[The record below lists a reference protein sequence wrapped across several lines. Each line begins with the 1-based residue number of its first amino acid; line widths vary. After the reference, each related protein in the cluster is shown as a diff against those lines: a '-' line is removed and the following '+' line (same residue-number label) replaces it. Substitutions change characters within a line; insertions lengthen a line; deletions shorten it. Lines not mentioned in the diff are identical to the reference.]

1 MPRPIRE
8 NKKMD
13 SSKLQNLAMNDN
25 GFIFD
30 PNTGYSYTSNETG
43 LYILKLMSMGKTK
56 AEIRTAIMAE
66 YDVSEDN
73 FDSDYEHYLLMLE
86 ALNLVEY

>member
-1 MPRPIRE
+1 
-8 NKKMD
+8 MD

-56 AEIRTAIMAE
+56 AEIRAEIMAE

-73 FDSDYEHYLLMLE
+73 FDSDYEHYLLMLD
-86 ALNLVEY
+86 AVSLVEY

>member
-1 MPRPIRE
+1 
-8 NKKMD
+8 MD
-13 SSKLQNLAMNDN
+13 FSKLQNLAMNDN

-30 PNTGYSYTSNETG
+30 PNTGYSYTCNETG
-43 LYILKLMSMGKTK
+43 LYILKEMATGKEK
-56 AEIRTAIMAE
+56 AAIREQIMAD

-73 FDSDYEHYLLMLE
+73 FNSDYEHYLLMLE

>member
-1 MPRPIRE
+1 
-8 NKKMD
+8 MD
-13 SSKLQNLAMNDN
+13 FSKLQNLAMNDN

-43 LYILKLMSMGKTK
+43 LYILKEMAAGKEK
-56 AEIRTAIMAE
+56 AAIREQIMAD

-73 FDSDYEHYLLMLE
+73 FNSDYEHYLMMLG
-86 ALNLVEY
+86 ALSLVDD

>member
-1 MPRPIRE
+1 
-8 NKKMD
+8 MD

-56 AEIRTAIMAE
+56 AEIRAEIIAE

-86 ALNLVEY
+86 ALSLVEY

>member
-1 MPRPIRE
+1 
-8 NKKMD
+8 MD
-13 SSKLQNLAMNDN
+13 VSKLQNLAMNDN

-43 LYILKLMSMGKTK
+43 FTILKMMSMGKDK
-56 AEIRTAIMAE
+56 AEIRSQIMADYE
-66 YDVSEDN
+66 VSEDN

-86 ALNLVEY
+86 ALSLVEY

>member
-1 MPRPIRE
+1 
-8 NKKMD
+8 MD

-56 AEIRTAIMAE
+56 AEIRAEIMAE

-73 FDSDYEHYLLMLE
+73 FNSDYEHYLLMLE
-86 ALNLVEY
+86 ALSLVEY

>member
-1 MPRPIRE
+1 
-8 NKKMD
+8 MD

-56 AEIRTAIMAE
+56 AEIRAEIMAE

-86 ALNLVEY
+86 ALSLVEY

>member
-1 MPRPIRE
+1 MQIRE
-8 NKKMD
+8 DKMD
-13 SSKLQNLAMNDN
+13 FSKLQNLAMNDN

-43 LYILKLMSMGKTK
+43 LYILKEMAAGKDK
-56 AEIRTAIMAE
+56 AAIREQIMAD

-73 FDSDYEHYLLMLE
+73 FNSDYEHYLMMLG
-86 ALNLVEY
+86 ALSLVDD